1 MEIKVTFQNGFYCNK
16 GIRLHV
22 YGNLGSNTESS
33 FYREGG
39 GGGSGHL
46 SHLGDLLLFVF
57 VSRRASS
64 PNNITFSS

>member
-1 MEIKVTFQNGFYCNK
+1 MEIKVTFQNGFHCNK

-22 YGNLGSNTESS
+22 YGNLGSNNVSS
-33 FYREGG
+33 FYREG

-57 VSRRASS
+57 VHRRASS
-64 PNNITFSS
+64 PNNITFLTH